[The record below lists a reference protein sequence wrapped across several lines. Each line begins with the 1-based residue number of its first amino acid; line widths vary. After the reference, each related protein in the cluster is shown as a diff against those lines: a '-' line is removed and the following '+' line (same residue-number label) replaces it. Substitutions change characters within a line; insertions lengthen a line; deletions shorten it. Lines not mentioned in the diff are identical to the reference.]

1 MKYVFKKE
9 LVEIPDGFRNLTD
22 EEIAK
27 DFITLDLDKSYFIS
41 KNEWMLNFIKILG
54 NNIESLEKEGPDSL
68 MKKIQELS
76 NEFDKYDLDHNKYI
90 DYDEYKNFISQNLFI
105 SE

>member
-9 LVEIPDGFRNLTD
+9 AKETPHGFRTLTD

>member
-76 NEFDKYDLDHNKYI
+76 DEFDKYDLDHNKYI